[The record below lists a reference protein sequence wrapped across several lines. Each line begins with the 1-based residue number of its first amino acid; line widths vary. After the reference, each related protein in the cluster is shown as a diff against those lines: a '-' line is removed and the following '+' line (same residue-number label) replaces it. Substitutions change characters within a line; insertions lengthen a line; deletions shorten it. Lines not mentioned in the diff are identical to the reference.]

1 LRFESLFGMSGFGH
15 IKDHTLERPSACLA
29 PSSLPARPAGDKLIS
44 VVSGCYNEE
53 ENVRECYEQVK
64 KVFQEIG
71 RYRYEHI
78 FIDNA
83 SKDGTVGILREIA
96 AKDKNVKVILN
107 ARNFG
112 HIRSPH
118 HAMVHARGDAVISV
132 VSDLQDPPELIK
144 EFIRKWEEGFL
155 IVIAIKA
162 DSEESPLF
170 FAIRKLYYEIV
181 SRLAEI
187 ELNKNATG
195 FGLYDRRFIDILAE
209 IDDPYP
215 YFRGLVSEIGFPL
228 AKIPYHQPVRKRGIT
243 SNNFY
248 RLYDMAMLGITNHSK
263 VPLRLA
269 TMLGFA
275 VSFLSLCVALGYL
288 VFKLLYWDS
297 FSLGLAPLEIGLF
310 FFGSVQLFFIGI
322 LGEYIGAIHTQVQKR
337 PHVVELERI
346 NFETETVKGFSSS

>member
-1 LRFESLFGMSGFGH
+1 M
-15 IKDHTLERPSACLA
+15 ERLACIA
-29 PSSLPARPAGDKLIS
+29 PSSTPAPSGGQKLIS

-78 FIDNA
+78 FIDNH
-83 SKDGTVGILREIA
+83 SKDKTVEILRDIA
-96 AKDKNVKVILN
+96 THDKNVKVIVN

-118 HAMVHARGDAVISV
+118 HAFLQAKGDAIISV

-144 EFIRKWEEGFL
+144 DFIRKWEEGFR
-155 IVIAIKA
+155 IVIAIKQ
-162 DSEESPLF
+162 DSDESPVF
-170 FAIRKLYYEIV
+170 FAIRKLYYELV
-181 SRLAEI
+181 TSLAEI
-187 ELNKNATG
+187 ELNKNTTG
-195 FGLYDRRFIDILAE
+195 FGLYDRRFIDVLRQL
-209 IDDPYP
+209 DDPYP
-215 YFRGLVSEIGFPL
+215 YFRGLVSEIGFPV
-228 AKIPYHQPVRKRGIT
+228 AKVPYHQPIRKRGIT

-263 VPLRLA
+263 VPLRMA

-275 VSFLSLCVALGYL
+275 VSILSLFIAVGYL
-288 VFKLLYWDS
+288 TYKLLFWNQ
-297 FSLGLAPLEIGLF
+297 FELGLAPLIIGLF

-322 LGEYIGAIHTQVQKR
+322 LGEYIGAIHTQVLKR
-337 PHVVELERI
+337 PLVVELERI
-346 NFETETVKGFSSS
+346 NFDPET

>member
-1 LRFESLFGMSGFGH
+1 
-15 IKDHTLERPSACLA
+15 LEHPSACLA
-29 PSSLPARPAGDKLIS
+29 PAVHDTRPASEKLIS

-53 ENVRECYEQVK
+53 DNVRECYEQVK
-64 KVFQEIG
+64 KVFAEIG
-71 RYRYEHI
+71 TYRYEHI

-83 SKDGTVGILREIA
+83 SKDKTAAILRELA
-96 AKDKNVKVILN
+96 GADKNVKVILN

-118 HAMVHARGDAVISV
+118 HAMIQARGDAIISV
-132 VSDLQDPPELIK
+132 VSDLQDPPALIK
-144 EFIRKWEEGFL
+144 EFLKKWEEGFL
-155 IVIAIKA
+155 VVIAVKA
-162 DSEESPLF
+162 ESDESPLF

-187 ELNKNATG
+187 DLTKNFTG
-195 FGLYDRRFIDILAE
+195 FGLYDRRFIDIVAE
-209 IDDPYP
+209 MDDPYP
-215 YFRGLVSEIGFPL
+215 YFRGLVSEIGFPI

-269 TMLGFA
+269 TMIGFL
-275 VSFLSLCVALGYL
+275 VSFLSLCVAVGYFI
-288 VFKLLYWDS
+288 FKLLYWDS
-297 FSLGLAPLEIGLF
+297 FQLGLAPLEIGLF

-322 LGEYIGAIHTQVQKR
+322 VGEYIGAIHTQVQKR
-337 PHVVELERI
+337 PLVVELERI
-346 NFETETVKGFSSS
+346 NF

>member
-1 LRFESLFGMSGFGH
+1 
-15 IKDHTLERPSACLA
+15 LEPTSACIA
-29 PSSLPARPAGDKLIS
+29 PSGIVVNPAREKLIS

-53 ENVRECYEQVK
+53 GNVRECYEQVK

-83 SKDGTVGILREIA
+83 SQDRTPAILREMA
-96 AKDKNVKVILN
+96 AQDENVKVILN

-112 HIRSPH
+112 HIRSGY
-118 HAMVHARGDAVISV
+118 HAMLQARGDAVISV

-144 EFIRKWEEGFL
+144 EFVKKWEEGFL
-155 IVIAIKA
+155 IVIGVKQ

-170 FAIRKLYYEIV
+170 FAVRKFYYE
-181 SRLAEI
+181 LAAQLSET
-187 ELNKNATG
+187 ELNKNVTG
-195 FGLYDRRFIDILAE
+195 FGLYDRRFMDILKE
-209 IDDPYP
+209 MDDPYP
-215 YFRGLVSEIGFPL
+215 YFRGLVSEIGFPA
-228 AKIPYHQPVRKRGIT
+228 AKILYHQPVRKRGIT

-248 RLYDMAMLGITNHSK
+248 RLFDMAMLGITNHSK

-275 VSFLSLCVALGYL
+275 VSIVSISIAFVYVIL
-288 VFKLLYWDS
+288 KLMFWHE
-297 FSLGLAPLEIGLF
+297 FSLGLAPLVVGLF

-322 LGEYIGAIHTQVQKR
+322 LGEYIGSIHTQVLKR
-337 PHVVELERI
+337 PHVIELERI
-346 NFETETVKGFSSS
+346 NF

>member
-1 LRFESLFGMSGFGH
+1 M
-15 IKDHTLERPSACLA
+15 ERPSACLA
-29 PSSLPARPAGDKLIS
+29 SSSPAARPAGEKLIS

-83 SKDGTVGILREIA
+83 SKDGTVAILRQIA
-96 AKDKNVKVILN
+96 AQDKNVKVIVN

-112 HIRSPH
+112 HIRSPY
-118 HAMVHARGDAVISV
+118 HAMIHARGDAVISL

-144 EFIRKWEEGFL
+144 EFIKKWEEGFL
-155 IVIAIKA
+155 VVIAVK
-162 DSEESPLF
+162 EESDESPVF
-170 FAIRKLYYEIV
+170 FAIRKLYYEMV
-181 SRLAEI
+181 GRLAEI

-215 YFRGLVSEIGFPL
+215 YFRGLVSEIGFPV

-275 VSFLSLCVALGYL
+275 VSFLSLLVALGYL
-288 VFKLLYWDS
+288 IFKLLYWDI
-297 FSLGLAPLEIGLF
+297 FSLGLAPLVIGLF

-346 NFETETVKGFSSS
+346 NFEPETVKGFSSP

>member
-1 LRFESLFGMSGFGH
+1 LVSCSR
-15 IKDHTLERPSACLA
+15 ITLERPSACLA
-29 PSSLPARPAGDKLIS
+29 PSLVPARSAGDKLIS

-53 ENVRECYEQVK
+53 GNVRECYEQVK

-83 SKDGTVGILREIA
+83 SKDGTAAILREIA

-112 HIRSPH
+112 HIRSPY
-118 HAMVHARGDAVISV
+118 HAMLQARGDAVISV

-144 EFIRKWEEGFL
+144 EFIKKWEEGFM
-155 IVIAIKA
+155 VVMAVKA
-162 DSEESPLF
+162 NSDESPLF
-170 FAIRKLYYEIV
+170 FAIRKAYYEFV
-181 SRLAEI
+181 TRLAEI
-187 ELNKNATG
+187 ELIKNATG
-195 FGLYDRRFIDILAE
+195 FGLYDRRFIDVLSE

-215 YFRGLVSEIGFPL
+215 YFRGLVSEIGFTV
-228 AKIPYHQPVRKRGIT
+228 AKVPYHQPVRMRGIT

-275 VSFLSLCVALGYL
+275 VSFLSLGVALAYL
-288 VFKLLYWDS
+288 IFKLLYWNS

-346 NFETETVKGFSSS
+346 NFEPETVKGFSP

>member
-1 LRFESLFGMSGFGH
+1 
-15 IKDHTLERPSACLA
+15 LEPSSACLA
-29 PSSLPARPAGDKLIS
+29 PSSRPVHPAGEKLIS

-53 ENVRECYEQVK
+53 ENVRECYAQVK

-83 SKDGTVGILREIA
+83 SKDGTVAILRQIA
-96 AKDKNVKVILN
+96 AQDKNVKVIIN

-112 HIRSPH
+112 HIRSPY
-118 HAMVHARGDAVISV
+118 HAMVHARGDAIISV

-144 EFIRKWEEGFL
+144 EFIKKWEEGFL
-155 IVIAIKA
+155 VVIAVKA
-162 DSEESPLF
+162 DSDESPLF
-170 FAIRKLYYEIV
+170 FAIRKAYYELV
-181 SRLAEI
+181 TRLAET
-187 ELNKNATG
+187 ELIKNATG

-209 IDDPYP
+209 INDPYP
-215 YFRGLVSEIGFPL
+215 YFRGLVSEIGFPV

-288 VFKLLYWDS
+288 AFKLLYWNS

-346 NFETETVKGFSSS
+346 NFEPETVKGFSSSS

>member
-1 LRFESLFGMSGFGH
+1 M
-15 IKDHTLERPSACLA
+15 ERPSACLA
-29 PSSLPARPAGDKLIS
+29 PSTLPARPAGDKLIS
-44 VVSGCYNEE
+44 VVSGCFNEE
-53 ENVRECYEQVK
+53 ENIRECYEQVK
-64 KVFQEIG
+64 KVFREIG

-83 SKDGTVGILREIA
+83 SKDGTVAILREIA
-96 AKDKNVKVILN
+96 AQDKNVKVILN

-144 EFIRKWEEGFL
+144 EFIKKWEEGFL
-155 IVIAIKA
+155 VVIAVKA
-162 DSEESPLF
+162 DSEESPVF

-195 FGLYDRRFIDILAE
+195 FGLYDRRFVDILAE

-215 YFRGLVSEIGFPL
+215 YFRGLVSEIGFPV

-275 VSFLSLCVALGYL
+275 VSLASLFIAFGYL
-288 VFKLLYWDS
+288 VFKLLYWNS
-297 FSLGLAPLEIGLF
+297 FSLGLAPLEVGLF

-322 LGEYIGAIHTQVQKR
+322 LGEYIGAIHTQVLKR

-346 NFETETVKGFSSS
+346 NFEPEGNRPL

>member
-1 LRFESLFGMSGFGH
+1 M
-15 IKDHTLERPSACLA
+15 ERPSACIA
-29 PSSLPARPAGDKLIS
+29 PSSPPARPAGEKLIS

-53 ENVRECYEQVK
+53 GNVQECYEQVK

-83 SKDGTVGILREIA
+83 SKDGTVAILRRIA
-96 AKDKNVKVILN
+96 AQDKNVKVIIN

-112 HIRSPH
+112 PVRSGY
-118 HAMVHARGDAVISV
+118 HAILHARGDAVISL

-144 EFIRKWEEGFL
+144 EFIKKWEEGFL
-155 IVIAIKA
+155 VVIAVKA
-162 DSEESPLF
+162 DSDESPLF
-170 FAIRKLYYEIV
+170 FAIRKLYYEII

-187 ELNKNATG
+187 EVNKNATG

-228 AKIPYHQPVRKRGIT
+228 VKIPYHQPIRKHGVT
-243 SNNFY
+243 SHNFY

-275 VSFLSLCVALGYL
+275 VSFLSLLVALGYL
-288 VFKLLYWDS
+288 IFKLLYWNE

>member
-1 LRFESLFGMSGFGH
+1 MEH
-15 IKDHTLERPSACLA
+15 PSACIA
-29 PSSLPARPAGDKLIS
+29 PAAADLRPPSEKLIS

-64 KVFQEIG
+64 KVFADLG
-71 RYRYEHI
+71 TYRYEHI

-83 SKDGTVGILREIA
+83 SKDKTVAILREIA
-96 AKDKNVKVILN
+96 AKDKNVKVIVN

-118 HAMVHARGDAVISV
+118 PAMIQARGDAVISI

-144 EFIRKWEEGFL
+144 VFLKKWEEGFRV
-155 IVIAIKA
+155 VIAVKA

-170 FAIRKLYYEIV
+170 FAIRKLYYELV

-187 ELNKNATG
+187 DLTKNFTG

-269 TMLGFA
+269 TMIGFL
-275 VSFLSLCVALGYL
+275 VSFLSLGVAIGYF
-288 VFKLLYWDS
+288 VMKILYWNS

-322 LGEYIGAIHTQVQKR
+322 LGEYIGSIYTQVQKR

-346 NFETETVKGFSSS
+346 NF

>member
-1 LRFESLFGMSGFGH
+1 MSLDSS
-15 IKDHTLERPSACLA
+15 SACIASSSPPVL
-29 PSSLPARPAGDKLIS
+29 PSGGKLIS

-53 ENVRECYEQVK
+53 GNIRECYEQVK
-64 KVFQEIG
+64 KVFAEIG

-83 SKDGTVGILREIA
+83 SRDHTVPILREIA
-96 AKDKNVKVILN
+96 AQDKNVKVIIN

-112 HIRSPH
+112 HIRSGY
-118 HAMVHARGDAVISV
+118 HAMLQARGDAVISL

-144 EFIRKWEEGFL
+144 EFVAKWEEGYL
-155 IVIAIKA
+155 IVIAIKR

-170 FAIRKLYYEIV
+170 FAVRKLYYEIV

-195 FGLYDRRFIDILAE
+195 FGLYDRRFMDVLAE
-209 IDDPYP
+209 LDDPYP
-215 YFRGLVSEIGFPL
+215 YFRGLVSEIGFPS
-228 AKIPYHQPVRKRGIT
+228 AKILYNQPVRRRGIT

-248 RLYDMAMLGITNHSK
+248 RLFDMAMLGITNHSK

-275 VSFLSLCVALGYL
+275 VSLASLFVAIGY
-288 VFKLLYWDS
+288 VVMKLLYWQQ
-297 FSLGLAPLEIGLF
+297 FSLGLAPLIAGLF

-322 LGEYIGAIHTQVQKR
+322 LGEYIGSIQTQVLKR

-346 NFETETVKGFSSS
+346 NFEPADPVKKS

>member
-1 LRFESLFGMSGFGH
+1 M
-15 IKDHTLERPSACLA
+15 ERLSACIA
-29 PSSLPARPAGDKLIS
+29 PSTPPAPSGGPKLIS

-53 ENVRECYEQVK
+53 GNVRECYEQVK
-64 KVFQEIG
+64 KVFQDLG

-83 SKDGTVGILREIA
+83 SKDGTMAILRDIA
-96 AKDKNVKVILN
+96 TKDKNVKVILN

-118 HAMVHARGDAVISV
+118 HAMLQARGDAIISV

-144 EFIRKWEEGFL
+144 EFLQKWEEGFK
-155 IVIAIKA
+155 IVIAVKQ
-162 DSEESPLF
+162 DSDESPVF
-170 FAIRKLYYEIV
+170 FAVRRLYYELV
-181 SRLAEI
+181 TRLAEI
-187 ELNKNATG
+187 ELNKNTTG
-195 FGLYDRRFIDILAE
+195 FGLYDRRFIDVLAE
-209 IDDPYP
+209 LDDPYP
-215 YFRGLVSEIGFPL
+215 YFRGLVSEIGFPV

-248 RLYDMAMLGITNHSK
+248 ALYDMAMLGITNHSK

-275 VSFLSLCVALGYL
+275 VSFLSIFVAAIYL
-288 VFKLLYWDS
+288 IFKLLYWNQ
-297 FSLGLAPLEIGLF
+297 FSLGLAPLVVGRF
-310 FFGSVQLFFIGI
+310 FFSAVQLFFIGI
-322 LGEYIGAIHTQVQKR
+322 VGEYIGAIHTQVLKR

-346 NFETETVKGFSSS
+346 NFEPET

>member
-1 LRFESLFGMSGFGH
+1 M
-15 IKDHTLERPSACLA
+15 ERPSACLA
-29 PSSLPARPAGDKLIS
+29 SSSRPARPAGEKLIS

-83 SKDGTVGILREIA
+83 SKDGTVAILREIA
-96 AKDKNVKVILN
+96 AQDKNVKVIIN

-112 HIRSPH
+112 HIRSPY
-118 HAMVHARGDAVISV
+118 HAMVYAGGDAIISV
-132 VSDLQDPPELIK
+132 VSDLQDPPGLIK
-144 EFIRKWEEGFL
+144 EFIKKWEEGFL
-155 IVIAIKA
+155 VVIAVKA
-162 DSEESPLF
+162 NSEESPLF
-170 FAIRKLYYEIV
+170 FAIRKAYYELV

-209 IDDPYP
+209 MDDPYP
-215 YFRGLVSEIGFPL
+215 YFRGLVSEIGFPV
-228 AKIPYHQPVRKRGIT
+228 AKIPYHQPARKRGVT
-243 SNNFY
+243 SHNFY
-248 RLYDMAMLGITNHSK
+248 RLYDMAMLGVTNHSK

-288 VFKLLYWDS
+288 IFKLLYWDS
-297 FSLGLAPLEIGLF
+297 FSLGLAPLEIGIF

-322 LGEYIGAIHTQVQKR
+322 VGEYIGAIHTQVQKR
-337 PHVVELERI
+337 PHLVELERI

>member
-1 LRFESLFGMSGFGH
+1 
-15 IKDHTLERPSACLA
+15 LEHPSACIAPTSRDTRLA
-29 PSSLPARPAGDKLIS
+29 NEKLIS
-44 VVSGCYNEE
+44 IVSGCYNEE

-64 KVFQEIG
+64 KVFAEIG
-71 RYRYEHI
+71 KYRYEHI

-83 SKDGTVGILREIA
+83 SKDKTVAILREIA
-96 AKDKNVKVILN
+96 AKDKNVKVIVN

-118 HAMVHARGDAVISV
+118 HAMIQARGDAVISL

-144 EFIRKWEEGFL
+144 EFLKKWEEGYRV
-155 IVIAIKA
+155 VIAVKA
-162 DSEESPLF
+162 DSEESPVF
-170 FAIRKLYYEIV
+170 FAIRKLYYELV

-187 ELNKNATG
+187 DLTKNFTG

-269 TMLGFA
+269 TMIGFL
-275 VSFLSLCVALGYL
+275 VSFLSLCVAMGYL
-288 VFKLLYWDS
+288 IMKLLYWNS

-322 LGEYIGAIHTQVQKR
+322 LGEYIGSIYTQVQKR

-346 NFETETVKGFSSS
+346 NF

>member
-1 LRFESLFGMSGFGH
+1 M
-15 IKDHTLERPSACLA
+15 ERTSACFASSRNPDSPSA
-29 PSSLPARPAGDKLIS
+29 DKLIS

-53 ENVRECYEQVK
+53 GNVRECYEQVK
-64 KVFQEIG
+64 KVFREIG
-71 RYRYEHI
+71 KYRYEHI

-83 SKDGTVGILREIA
+83 SQDRTAEILREIVA
-96 AKDKNVKVILN
+96 QDKNVKVILI

-112 HIRSPH
+112 HIRFGY
-118 HAMVHARGDAVISV
+118 HAMLQARGDAVISL

-144 EFIRKWEEGFL
+144 DFIAKWEEGFL
-155 IVIAIKA
+155 IVVAIKQE
-162 DSEESPLF
+162 SEESVIF
-170 FAIRKLYYEIV
+170 FTIRRIYYELV

-195 FGLYDRRFIDILAE
+195 FGLYDRRVIDILSE

-215 YFRGLVSEIGFPL
+215 YFRGLVSEIGFPSV
-228 AKIPYHQPVRKRGIT
+228 KIPYVQPVRKRGIT

-269 TMLGFA
+269 TMLGFTI
-275 VSFLSLCVALGYL
+275 SFLSLFIALAYL
-288 VFKLLYWDS
+288 VLKLLFWQQ
-297 FSLGLAPLEIGLF
+297 FNLGLAPMVIGLF

-322 LGEYIGAIHTQVQKR
+322 LGEYIGAIHTQVLKR
-337 PHVVELERI
+337 PLVIELERL
-346 NFETETVKGFSSS
+346 NFEP